1 MLRNNLFF
9 LFSTS
14 LVAIASTV
22 LSIFNYN
29 PYDSKNYQFVIM
41 YISLFVSLTCI
52 LSVLIFYTKILI
64 NKKEVIYSFFWSSI
78 RQSTIFSLGII
89 SLLVLKGFKLLDIWI
104 GAPIFIAILLLELF
118 FQTKRKVVHE

>member
-89 SLLVLKGFKLLDIWI
+89 SLLVLKGLKLLDIWI